1 MKSPLLASS
10 TCIPQHRLALFACSL
25 QWMCYRLLLPRVLKF
40 HAFRHA
46 DYVINCL
53 ILNGIY
59 ELFHGEIAMLMTPF
73 LPEISADGEG
83 RKASATGKE
92 DHLRENRKSY

>member
-1 MKSPLLASS
+1 M
-10 TCIPQHRLALFACSL
+10 I
-25 QWMCYRLLLPRVLKF
+25 YRLLLARVLKF

-46 DYVINCL
+46 DYEIKYL
-53 ILNGIY
+53 ILNGVY

-83 RKASATGKE
+83 REAQMTGKE

>member
-1 MKSPLLASS
+1 M
-10 TCIPQHRLALFACSL
+10 F
-25 QWMCYRLLLPRVLKF
+25 YRLLLARVLKF

-46 DYVINCL
+46 DYEIKRL
-53 ILNGIY
+53 ILNVIY

-83 RKASATGKE
+83 RKAQMTGKE
-92 DHLRENRKSY
+92 DGFR

>member
-1 MKSPLLASS
+1 M
-10 TCIPQHRLALFACSL
+10 F
-25 QWMCYRLLLPRVLKF
+25 YRLLLARVLKF

-46 DYVINCL
+46 DYDIKCL
-53 ILNGIY
+53 ILNGIH
-59 ELFHGEIAMLMTPF
+59 ELFHGEIAMFMTPF

-83 RKASATGKE
+83 RKASATGKK

>member
-1 MKSPLLASS
+1 MKSPLLTSS

-25 QWMCYRLLLPRVLKF
+25 QWMCYRLLLARVLQF
-40 HAFRHA
+40 HTFRHA
-46 DYVINCL
+46 DYDIKCL

-59 ELFHGEIAMLMTPF
+59 ELFHGEIAMLMTYF

-83 RKASATGKE
+83 REAQMTGKE
-92 DHLRENRKSY
+92 DHFRENRKSY

>member
-1 MKSPLLASS
+1 M
-10 TCIPQHRLALFACSL
+10 F
-25 QWMCYRLLLPRVLKF
+25 YRLLLARVLKF

-46 DYVINCL
+46 GYDVKCL

-83 RKASATGKE
+83 RKAQMTGKE
-92 DHLRENRKSY
+92 DRFR

>member
-1 MKSPLLASS
+1 M
-10 TCIPQHRLALFACSL
+10 F
-25 QWMCYRLLLPRVLKF
+25 YRLLLARVLKF

-46 DYVINCL
+46 DYEIKCL

-73 LPEISADGEG
+73 LPENFSGRRRQKSQRYRKRRSFKGEQ
-83 RKASATGKE
+83 KALLT
-92 DHLRENRKSY
+92 KS

>member
-25 QWMCYRLLLPRVLKF
+25 QWMFYRLLLARVLKF
-40 HAFRHA
+40 HGFRHA
-46 DYVINCL
+46 GYEIKPL

-83 RKASATGKE
+83 RKAQMT
-92 DHLRENRKSY
+92 